1 MDWIFARSAL
11 YVGAHKIRLP
21 NSVRA
26 FVRPCVRPFR
36 KIITFWEGDM
46 RVVRIHL
53 PTGSLKLG
61 FLASPENIRL
71 NFD

>member
-1 MDWIFARSAL
+1 MGGLLREAL
-11 YVGAHKIRLP
+11 CTLVRTKLDCQIL
-21 NSVRA
+21 SVRSS
-26 FVRPCVRPFR
+26 VRPFVR

>member
-1 MDWIFARSAL
+1 
-11 YVGAHKIRLP
+11 
-21 NSVRA
+21 
-26 FVRPCVRPFR
+26 FVR

>member
-1 MDWIFARSAL
+1 MIMFIARSAL

-21 NSVRA
+21 NSVRPS
-26 FVRPCVRPFR
+26 VRSR
-36 KIITFWEGDM
+36 KIITFCEGEM
-46 RVVRIHL
+46 EAARLYL

>member
-1 MDWIFARSAL
+1 MFLREAL
-11 YVGAHKIRLP
+11 CTL
-21 NSVRA
+21 VRTKLD
-26 FVRPCVRPFR
+26 CQILSVRPFVRSFVLR

>member
-1 MDWIFARSAL
+1 MVDFKSLLREAL
-11 YVGAHKIRLP
+11 CTLVRTKLDCQIL
-21 NSVRA
+21 SVRPS
-26 FVRPCVRPFR
+26 VR
-36 KIITFWEGDM
+36 KIITFCEGDM